1 MAIRHGLVEGTT
13 RNPTGQRSVREIA
26 ASLIGLHSSDP
37 VTVYLSVA
45 ARSKAATVESVQREL
60 DELVRH
66 HAMRRTLWVF
76 DQPMASVAHAA
87 CTRKIARA
95 ERNKL
100 LKAMRLTAAP
110 NAPTDAERW
119 LADATEAVATELGG
133 GPLSTRR
140 LGERLPEFRVML
152 EMAPGKPYSANQSA
166 LTRVL
171 SLMGF
176 DGRITRRGTAGGGW
190 INSQYTWEL
199 TNRIVDD
206 SITEADA
213 QRETARRWLHT
224 FGPATEVDL
233 QWWAGWTITATRRAL
248 AATGAVQVTLE
259 QGQSGWCLPGDAEPE
274 EVETSWTAVLP
285 GLDPTVM
292 GWKQRQWYLSPD
304 AVPVLFDRNGN
315 GGPSLWVD
323 GQVVGGWVQT
333 ADGTLDY
340 RLLTDVGRDHVAS
353 LERQLDRM
361 SNFIGE
367 TRFKV
372 RFPAPLQKELYR

>member
-1 MAIRHGLVEGTT
+1 MRHSLAEATATDTEQVGHRSVGEIATGLV
-13 RNPTGQRSVREIA
+13 
-26 ASLIGLHSSDP
+26 GLHSSDP

-45 ARSKAATVESVQREL
+45 ARNSTATVESVQREL
-60 DELVRH
+60 DGLVRH

-76 DQPMASVAHAA
+76 DQPTASIAHAA
-87 CTRKIARA
+87 CTRKIAKA

-110 NAPTDAERW
+110 NRPADAERW
-119 LADATEAVATELGG
+119 LADATEAVAAQLDN
-133 GPLSTRR
+133 GPLSTRQ
-140 LGERLPEFRVML
+140 LGERLPTFRVML

-176 DGRITRRGTAGGGW
+176 DGRITRRGPAGGGW
-190 INSQYTWEL
+190 INSQYTWQL
-199 TNRIVDD
+199 TDQFVDE
-206 SITEADA
+206 SITEAEA
-213 QRETARRWLHT
+213 QLEMARKWLHA
-224 FGPATEVDL
+224 FGPATETDL

-248 AATGAVQVTLE
+248 AAIDAAEVTLE
-259 QGQSGWCLPGDAEPE
+259 DGQSGWCLPEDVEPDKGE
-274 EVETSWTAVLP
+274 LSWTAVLP

-292 GWKQRQWYLSPD
+292 GWKQRDWYLPSD
-304 AVPVLFDRNGN
+304 MVPVVFDRNGN

-340 RLLTDVGRDHVAS
+340 RLLTDVGRDRVAS
-353 LERQLDRM
+353 LERQLERM